1 MKNYKTS
8 NLIFTIDVEDF
19 KNNEQILDALASAI
33 HTSLKLNKD
42 KNFGRSMR
50 DSNLIFSYFSF
61 YDGVIRTFQYR
72 DY

>member
-33 HTSLKLNKD
+33 QTSLKLNKD
-42 KNFGRSMR
+42 KNFDRSMR
-50 DSNLIFSYFSF
+50 DKSNGFNIDLKNN
-61 YDGVIRTFQYR
+61 RAKL
-72 DY
+72 